1 MRMGDWNGDGPT
13 GKPPRKL
20 ERSNGAASLR
30 VRSSTKPTTEDL
42 KTYQGYLA
50 REIARLQKRHAE
62 ITRAIG

>member
-1 MRMGDWNGDGPT
+1 MRMGDWNGDGT
-13 GKPPRKL
+13 ARKPARKL
-20 ERSNGAASLR
+20 ERIGNKARLR